1 MQLSRNL
8 KIALIAFLVFDL
20 LVASWLVYL
29 YLLRGEV
36 VEINELRY
44 LGATRYPE
52 TREIGA
58 FELLDQNGNPFTEAG
73 LRDHWS
79 LVFFGFTSC
88 PDVCPLTM
96 TELAQFSRRL
106 SEQDSIEPP
115 QVLFISVDPQRDG
128 VEEIADYMSRFDNTF
143 IGLTGAD
150 ARIREVAAE
159 FFVAYSTDEG
169 DAMHG
174 DHPQASSGPD
184 DYGVSHNAHVSV
196 VNPQGQL
203 HSVIRPPIRS
213 EVMLELYPRLIAE

>member
-1 MQLSRNL
+1 VQLSRNL
-8 KIALIAFLVFDL
+8 KTALIAFLVFDL

-29 YLLRGEV
+29 YLLSGEV
-36 VEINELRY
+36 DEINELRE

-52 TREIGA
+52 VREIGD
-58 FELLDQNGNPFTEAG
+58 FELLDQQGNPFTGAG
-73 LRDHWS
+73 LQGHWT

-106 SEQDSIEPP
+106 SEQDTVEPP
-115 QVLFISVDPQRDG
+115 EVLFITVDPQRDG
-128 VEEIADYMSRFDNTF
+128 VEEIADYMSRFDDSFT
-143 IGLTGAD
+143 GLTGRD
-150 ARIREVAAE
+150 EQIREVASR
-159 FFVAYSTDEG
+159 FYVTYSSDEG
-169 DAMHG
+169 EGMHG
-174 DHPQASSGPD
+174 SHSQASSNPQ

-213 EVMLELYPRLIAE
+213 EIMLELYPRLISE